1 MKEPWIY
8 KMRYTLYLACMALCL
23 AQSAFPQ
30 EAMPSD
36 PEVRKIA
43 EQAYLFAYPM
53 VLMELTRRGM
63 TLDGSPEL
71 INHFNHVPV
80 FPDDRFRQ
88 VIRPNA
94 DTLYSGAWLD
104 LSKEPILL
112 HVPDTHGRYY
122 LMQLMDAWTETIS
135 SPGKRTT
142 GTGER
147 WFAIVGPGWKGNL
160 PAGVERIT
168 CPTNTAWLLG
178 RTQTNGPSDYDFVH
192 KIQGGYKLAPLSRY
206 AVASSPEMQAP
217 EPGTPVA
224 TLRAIQSRQAAAPP
238 PPVQA
243 DRMSA
248 VEFFGMVA
256 ELLKTTSPHSGDE
269 TMMGQLAKIG
279 IVPGQPFQPEKLGA
293 ARLKSIEDGVQ
304 AASTLL
310 ANFDKQGPQMG
321 KTGWSLPGK
330 YGRYGT
336 EYATRAFTA
345 RNALGAL
352 PAEDAVYLNCFHDT
366 AGAPLSG
373 ANRYSLHFEKSAIPP
388 VKAFWSLTLY
398 DDHGYFAA
406 NPIKRFAIG
415 DRDAL
420 KFNPDGSLDLYVQH
434 DSPSSEKE
442 SNWLPAPEGNFNL
455 FLRLYWPDD
464 AVIKGRWIPP
474 ALAVSK

>member
-1 MKEPWIY
+1 
-8 KMRYTLYLACMALCL
+8 MRYTLHLLCMALCL
-23 AQSAFPQ
+23 AQSALPQ
-30 EAMPSD
+30 KTTTSGPD
-36 PEVRKIA
+36 VRKIA

-53 VLMELTRRGM
+53 VLMELTRRTM

-71 INHFNHVPV
+71 LNRFNHTPQ

-104 LSKEPILL
+104 LAKEPVLL
-112 HVPDTHGRYY
+112 HVPDTQGRYY

-160 PAGVERIT
+160 PAGMERID

-178 RTQTNGPSDYDFVH
+178 RTQTNGVSDYDFVH
-192 KIQGGYKLAPLSRY
+192 KIQGGFRLVPLSRY
-206 AVASSPEMQAP
+206 ASPDAPEQQPP
-217 EPGTPVA
+217 EPGTA
-224 TLRAIQSRQAAAPP
+224 IGTLRAIQSRMASAP

-243 DRMSA
+243 ERLTP
-248 VEFFGMVA
+248 VEFFSMAA
-256 ELLKTTSPHSGDE
+256 ELLKTTAAHNGDQA
-269 TMMGQLAKIG
+269 MIGQLAKIG

-293 ARLKSIEDGVQ
+293 ARLKAIDEGVQ
-304 AASTLL
+304 AAS
-310 ANFDKQGPQMG
+310 NSMKDFDKQGPSLG

-336 EYATRAFTA
+336 NYTTRAFTA

-352 PAEDAVYLNCFHDT
+352 PSEDAVYLNRFRDA
-366 AGAPLSG
+366 AGVPLTGSQ
-373 ANRYSLHFEKSAIPP
+373 RYLLHFQKSELPP

-398 DDHGYFAA
+398 DEHGYFAS

-434 DSPSSEKE
+434 ESPGSEKE
-442 SNWLPAPEGNFNL
+442 SNWLPAPEGSFNL
-455 FLRLYWPDD
+455 FLRLYWPED
-464 AVIKGRWIPP
+464 AVIKGDWIPP
-474 ALAVSK
+474 ALSVNK